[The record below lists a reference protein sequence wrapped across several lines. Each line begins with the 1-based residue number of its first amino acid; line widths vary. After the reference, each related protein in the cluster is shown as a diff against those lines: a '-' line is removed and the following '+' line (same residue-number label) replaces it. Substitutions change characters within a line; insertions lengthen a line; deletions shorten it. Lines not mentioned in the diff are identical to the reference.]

1 MRAHRVDVVVRCF
14 NEMPHLTRTLSV
26 LLQDPRLR
34 VRLFDSGSTDG
45 SIDEAVRAGV
55 QIVSTRS
62 PKYVPGK
69 VLNDAMRKTEG
80 EVVAFVNADA
90 VPLSHDAVTRLVE
103 ACECGAAASF
113 GRQVPRPDATPA
125 TRADYAR
132 AFPASREGNG
142 LVHFYSMAASAIRR
156 DVWEALPFDE
166 ALRFSED
173 VDWTQRVRVLGRA
186 IRYVPGAV
194 VEHSHDYDER
204 QRWKRMFG
212 EGEADAAI
220 YRVGA
225 PGVVR
230 GFAAPLFAQLLRDA
244 GSGVIHAGVA
254 RRRVLEQ
261 AARWRGRTVGASQRF
276 LPGDRDQRVQDIGFT
291 IRRETAAELAA
302 QRSIEL
308 ATAALAQKLRGRA
321 EALLLLG
328 GFAYGEGAVELRE
341 GRYVIHND
349 LDLVAVADTDAQ
361 AHRLRSECERLSR
374 RASEVSDAVV
384 DVWCVSRRELESTR
398 GKLLWADA
406 AIRGVRVVWGDASVT
421 APLARLSTRSVRRAE
436 IGRLLANRGT
446 GIALSR
452 LAFERDGSSEGRRA
466 ARHVAKAWLA
476 LGDAVL
482 ISVDD
487 YGARSAD
494 RIAALQR
501 LSSVGAPWVE
511 ELASRYSDAVR
522 YRHAPHEYVET
533 RDGLEA
539 AVAALWPIHAHLEA
553 YRLGESV
560 WKDPFAY
567 AFARRPRF
575 PELDDVALPGRWLA
589 GLRALAHGVVP
600 WRQCGVHPREVL
612 ARTAALIAYSSGL
625 PAARQACSR
634 LLRCSSTDPHSVAMA
649 LEAIRERGA

>member
-1 MRAHRVDVVVRCF
+1 MRAHRVDVVVRCL
-14 NEMPHLTRTLSV
+14 NEMPHVTRTLRV
-26 LLQDPRLR
+26 LGQDPRLR
-34 VRLFDSGSTDG
+34 VRVFDSGSTDG

-55 QIVSTRS
+55 QVVSSRS

-69 VLNDAMRKTEG
+69 VLNDAMRQTDS

-90 VPLSHDAVTRLVE
+90 VPLSQDAVTRLVE
-103 ACECGAAASF
+103 VCESGAAAAF
-113 GRQVPRPDATPA
+113 GRQVPRLDATPA

-142 LVHFYSMAASAIRR
+142 LVHFFSMAASAIRR
-156 DVWEALPFDE
+156 DVWEVVGFDE

-173 VDWTQRVRVLGRA
+173 VDWTRRVRVLGRT
-186 IRYVPGAV
+186 IRYVPDAV
-194 VEHSHDYDER
+194 VEHSHEYDAA
-204 QRWKRMFG
+204 QRWRRMFG
-212 EGEADAAI
+212 EGEADASI
-220 YRVGA
+220 FRIGA

-230 GFAAPLFAQLLRDA
+230 GFAAPLFAHLVRDA
-244 GSGVIHAGVA
+244 GAGVVEASVA

-261 AARWRGRTVGASQRF
+261 AARWRGRTVGASQRL
-276 LPGDRDQRVQDIGFT
+276 LPRDRNQRAQDVGFT
-291 IRRETAAELAA
+291 IQRETATELAA
-302 QRSIEL
+302 KRSIEL
-308 ATAALAQKLRGRA
+308 ATATLAQELRGRA

-328 GFAYGEGAVELRE
+328 GFAYGEGAVELRR
-341 GRYVIHND
+341 GRFVIHND
-349 LDLVAVADTDAQ
+349 LDLVAIADTDAQ
-361 AHRLRSECERLSR
+361 ARRLRRECERLSR
-374 RASEVSDAVV
+374 RASEVADAVV
-384 DVWCVSRRELESTR
+384 DVWCVSRSELESTR

-406 AIRGVRVVWGDASVT
+406 AIRGVRVLWGDASVT

-436 IGRLLANRGT
+436 VGRLLANRST

-452 LAFERDGSSEGRRA
+452 LGFERDGPPEGRRA

-487 YGARSAD
+487 YGARSAE

-501 LSSVGAPWVE
+501 LSSVGAPWVA

-522 YRHAPHEYVET
+522 YRHAPHEHVET

-553 YRLGESV
+553 FRLGETV
-560 WKDPFAY
+560 CRDPFAY

-575 PELDDVALPGRWLA
+575 PEIDDVAVLGRWLS
-589 GLRALAHGVVP
+589 GLRAFAHGVVP

-612 ARTAALIAYSSGL
+612 ARSAVLIAYSPDL
-625 PAARQACSR
+625 LAARQATSR
-634 LLRCSSTDPHSVAMA
+634 LLRCSSTDTHSVAMA